1 MINLN
6 QLRVFYHVAKN
17 LSFTKAAHEL
27 FITQP
32 AVTAQVKLFEEWC
45 DLKFFKKKGRGVCL
59 TTEGDALYSHACK
72 IFEYEKETENV
83 IDDMR
88 HLKKGILRIGTT
100 KTYARFLMPFMMQH
114 FHDKYPKISIHLN
127 EGSSLEMINSLIE
140 LKNYIGIITK
150 VIDHPDIEFSPFS
163 EEELIPI
170 LSPGHP
176 LAGEPFVSV
185 VQLAKEP
192 IIMRER
198 GSGTRKYVNA
208 LFERHHC
215 TPNILMET
223 SNSEFIK
230 HLVERGDGISF
241 LVKVSVY
248 RDIQD
253 KRLAT
258 VPIKDEKFYLDA
270 GISYLKNQPLS
281 LAARAFLE
289 TLDNLAQ
296 GGRPI
301 KGILSFLSEKKPL

>member
-17 LSFTKAAHEL
+17 LSFTKAAADL

-32 AVTAQVKLFEEWC
+32 AVTAQVKLFEAWC
-45 DLKFFKKKGRGVCL
+45 DLKLFKKKGRSICL
-59 TTEGDALYSHACK
+59 SAEGDALYAHACK
-72 IFEYEKETENV
+72 IFTYEKEVENA
-83 IDDMR
+83 IDDIR
-88 HLKKGILRIGTT
+88 HLKKGVLRIGTT

-114 FHDKYPKISIHLN
+114 FHDKYPFISIHLN
-127 EGSSLEMINSLIE
+127 EGSSLEMIHSLIE
-140 LKNYIGIITK
+140 LKNDICIITK
-150 VIDHPDIEFSPFS
+150 VEDHPEVEFAPFS

-170 LSPGHP
+170 LSPEHP
-176 LAGEPFVSV
+176 LAGAPHVSV
-185 VQLAKEP
+185 EQLAREP
-192 IIMRER
+192 IIMREK

-208 LFERHHC
+208 LFERHAC

-241 LVKVSVY
+241 LVNVSVFK
-248 RDIQD
+248 DIQE

-258 VPIKDEKFYLDA
+258 VPIRDEKFYLDA

-281 LAARAFLE
+281 LPARAFLE
-289 TLDNLAQ
+289 TLDHLAQ

-301 KGILSFLSEKKPL
+301 KGILSFLSE

>member
-17 LSFTKAAHEL
+17 LSFTKAARDL

-45 DLKFFKKKGRGVCL
+45 DLKFFKKKGRGICL
-59 TTEGDALYSHACK
+59 TSEGDALYAHACK
-72 IFEYEKETENV
+72 IFEYEKEAENV

-114 FHDKYPKISIHLN
+114 FHDKYPQISIHLN
-127 EGSSLEMINSLIE
+127 EGSSLDMIHSLIE
-140 LKNYIGIITK
+140 LKNDICIITK
-150 VIDHPDIEFSPFS
+150 VLDHPDVEFTPFS
-163 EEELIPI
+163 EEELILI
-170 LSPGHP
+170 LSPKHP
-176 LAGEPFVSV
+176 LAGAPAVSV
-185 VQLAKEP
+185 KQLAKEP

-248 RDIQD
+248 RDIQG
-253 KRLAT
+253 KKLVT
-258 VPIKDEKFYLDA
+258 VPLEEEKFYLDA
-270 GISYLKNQPLS
+270 SISYLKNQPLS
-281 LAARAFLE
+281 LSARVFLE

-301 KGILSFLSEKKPL
+301 KGILSFLNE

>member
-17 LSFTKAAHEL
+17 QSFTKAARDL

-45 DLKFFKKKGRGVCL
+45 DLKFFKKKGRGICL
-59 TTEGDALYSHACK
+59 TAEGEALFAHASK
-72 IFEYEKETENV
+72 IFEYEKDVENV

-100 KTYARFLMPFMMQH
+100 KTYARFLMPFLMQH
-114 FHDKYPKISIHLN
+114 FHNQYPHISIQLN
-127 EGSSLEMINSLIE
+127 EGSSLEMMHSLIE
-140 LKNYIGIITK
+140 LKNDIGIITK
-150 VIDHPDIEFSPFS
+150 VIDHPDIEFAPFS

-170 LSPGHP
+170 LSPAHP
-176 LAGEPFVSV
+176 LAAATSVSV
-185 VQLAKEP
+185 EELAKEP

-198 GSGTRKYVNA
+198 GSGTRKFVNA
-208 LFERHHC
+208 LFERHGC

-241 LVKVSVY
+241 LVKVSVDQ
-248 RDIQD
+248 DI
-253 KRLAT
+253 KKNRLVT
-258 VPIKDEKFYLDA
+258 VPLKDERFFLDA
-270 GISYLKNQPLS
+270 GISFLKNQPLS
-281 LAARAFLE
+281 LSARAFLA
-289 TLDNLAQ
+289 TLDGIAE
-296 GGRPI
+296 GRRPI
-301 KGILSFLSEKKPL
+301 NGISSLISK

>member
-17 LSFTKAAHEL
+17 LSFTKAAQEL

-32 AVTAQVKLFEEWC
+32 AVTAQIKLFEEWC
-45 DLKFFKKKGRGVCL
+45 DLNFFKKKGRTICL
-59 TTEGDALYSHACK
+59 TAEGEALYDHARK
-72 IFEYEKETENV
+72 IFEYEKDVENV

-88 HLKKGILRIGTT
+88 HLKKGLLRIGTT
-100 KTYARFLMPFMMQH
+100 KTYARFLMPFMMKH
-114 FHDKYPKISIHLN
+114 FHEKYPQISIQLN

-140 LKNYIGIITK
+140 LKNDIGIITK
-150 VIDHPDIEFSPFS
+150 VIDHPEVEFTPFT

-170 LSPGHP
+170 LTPSHP
-176 LAGEPFVSV
+176 LAGEASV
-185 VQLAKEP
+185 TVEQLAQEP

-198 GSGTRKYVNA
+198 GSGTRKFINA

-230 HLVERGDGISF
+230 RLVERGDGISF
-241 LVKVSVY
+241 LVKVSVLK
-248 RDIQD
+248 DIEE

-258 VPIKDEKFYLDA
+258 VPIENEKVYLDA
-270 GISYLKNQPLS
+270 SIFYLKNQPLS
-281 LAARAFLE
+281 PTARAFLE
-289 TLDNLAQ
+289 TIESLAQ
-296 GGRPI
+296 GTRPI
-301 KGILSFLSEKKPL
+301 KGILSFLSK

>member
-17 LSFTKAAHEL
+17 LSFTKAAGKL

-45 DLKFFKKKGRGVCL
+45 DLKFFKKRGRGICL
-59 TTEGDALYSHACK
+59 TAEGEALYAHACK
-72 IFEYEKETENV
+72 IFEYEKDIENV

-88 HLKKGILRIGTT
+88 HLKKGTLRIGTT

-114 FHDKYPKISIHLN
+114 FHDKYPQISIHLN
-127 EGSSLEMINSLIE
+127 EGSSLEMIHSLIE
-140 LKNYIGIITK
+140 LKNDIGIITK
-150 VIDHPDIEFSPFS
+150 VVDHPDIEFTPFS

-176 LAGEPFVSV
+176 LAGAAFATVE
-185 VQLAKEP
+185 QLAKEP
-192 IIMRER
+192 VIMREK

-230 HLVERGDGISF
+230 HLVQRGDGISF

-248 RDIQD
+248 RDIQE
-253 KRLAT
+253 KRLVT
-258 VPIKDEKFYLDA
+258 VPLKDEKFYLDA
-270 GISYLKNQPLS
+270 SISYLKNQPLS
-281 LAARAFLE
+281 LSARAFLD
-289 TLDNLAQ
+289 TLDNLAP
-296 GGRPI
+296 GGRPL
-301 KGILSFLSEKKPL
+301 KGILSFLNK